1 MVLRTDRI
9 LAVLNQKR
17 EAFTTF
23 DSSLSERRDLYRQ
36 AMEQL
41 CKWSILEIAEKT
53 ASLTFPGALPT
64 SEWEVYQSWKVPF
77 SQQWNN
83 YEESCEWVKSVIKGI
98 STFAVDGS
106 QIYPSKD
113 LSIPIA
119 LVQIG
124 WYENYHCAEGSYE
137 KDIQVDVLTPTDLGA
152 NSSGEPKER
161 VVNQRRF
168 QMETERLYEYIQQS
182 EQGSRKLAFLDG
194 ALVATFAEVF
204 EPETQDFYVQCL
216 LPVLRASQQNRIPL
230 VAYIDTTYTSDL
242 ISLLKHCFDLPD
254 APQLHDAQLLSPWL
268 DWGDRTPFFICARA
282 GSLNPQDGILN
293 RYQEMR
299 EKIGFVYLRT
309 SDNFPARLE
318 VPVWVYEAG
327 LLDWLVD
334 LVRCEVVIGRGY
346 PYVIETAD
354 QTAVIRN
361 EDRNLFLRLMQDWAA
376 REKLNLRLS
385 RKTVSKLQRRRMR

>member
-9 LAVLNQKR
+9 LTVLDQKR

-23 DSSLSERRDLYRQ
+23 DQRLSERREWYRQ

-41 CKWSILEIAEKT
+41 CKWSSLEIAEKI
-53 ASLTFPGALPT
+53 APFAFPGALPT
-64 SEWEVYQSWKVPF
+64 AEWDTYRNWKLPF
-77 SQQWNN
+77 HHEWTN
-83 YEESCEWVKSVIKGI
+83 YEESCEWVKPII
-98 STFAVDGS
+98 RNIPTFAVDGS

-113 LSIPIA
+113 LSIPVA
-119 LVQIG
+119 LIQIG
-124 WYENYHCAEGSYE
+124 WYENHHCAEGFYQ
-137 KDIQVDVLTPTDLGA
+137 KDIQVDVLTPQDLGSS
-152 NSSGEPKER
+152 SSGEPKER
-161 VVNQRRF
+161 IVNLRRF
-168 QMETERLYEYIQQS
+168 QMETARLAEYIQQS
-182 EQGSRKLAFLDG
+182 QPGSQKLAFLDG

-216 LPVLRASQQNRIPL
+216 LQVLRASEQNRIPM

-242 ISLLKHCFDLPD
+242 VALLKHCFDLPE
-254 APQLHDAQLLSPWL
+254 APQLHDAQLLSPCL
-268 DWGDRTPFFICARA
+268 DWGERTPFFVCARA

-299 EKIGFVYLRT
+299 ERVGFVYLRT
-309 SDNFPARLE
+309 NDNFPARLE
-318 VPVWVYEAG
+318 IPVWVYEAG
-327 LLDWLVD
+327 LLDWLVN

-354 QTAVIRN
+354 QTATIRN

-385 RKTVSKLQRRRMR
+385 RKTVSKLQRRRIR

>member
-9 LAVLNQKR
+9 LAVLDQKR

-23 DSSLSERRDLYRQ
+23 NRDLSERRELYKQ

-41 CKWSILEIAEKT
+41 CKWSGLEIAEKT
-53 ASLTFPGALPT
+53 ASSMFPGALPT
-64 SEWEVYQSWKVPF
+64 AEWDMYQSWKVPF
-77 SQQWNN
+77 VHEWAN
-83 YEESCEWVKSVIKGI
+83 YEESCEWVKSVIQDI
-98 STFAVDGS
+98 PTFAVDGS
-106 QIYPSKD
+106 QIYPSKE

-124 WYENYHCAEGSYE
+124 WYENHHCAEGSYK

-152 NSSGEPKER
+152 NGSGEPKER
-161 VVNQRRF
+161 IVNQRRF
-168 QMETERLYEYIQQS
+168 QMETERLHEYIQQS

-194 ALVATFAEVF
+194 ALVATFAEAF

-216 LPVLRASQQNRIPL
+216 LLLLRASQQNRIPL

-242 ISLLKHCFDLPD
+242 VTLLKYCFDLPD
-254 APQLHDAQLLSPWL
+254 APQLHDAQLLSSWL
-268 DWGDRTPFFICARA
+268 DWGDRTPFFICARG
-282 GSLNPQDGILN
+282 GSLSPQEGILN

-299 EKIGFVYLRT
+299 ERVGFVYLRT

-318 VPVWVYEAG
+318 IPVWVYEAG

-334 LVRCEVVIGRGY
+334 IVRSEVVIGRGY

-354 QTAVIRN
+354 QTAVIRS

-385 RKTVSKLQRRRMR
+385 RKTVSKLQRRRIR

>member
-1 MVLRTDRI
+1 M
-9 LAVLNQKR
+9 
-17 EAFTTF
+17 
-23 DSSLSERRDLYRQ
+23 
-36 AMEQL
+36 
-41 CKWSILEIAEKT
+41 
-53 ASLTFPGALPT
+53 FPGSLPT
-64 SEWEVYQSWKVPF
+64 AEWEVYRSWKVPF
-77 SQQWNN
+77 SQQWSN
-83 YEESCEWVKSVIKGI
+83 YEESCEWVKSVIQGI

-113 LSIPIA
+113 ISIPVA

-124 WYENYHCAEGSYE
+124 WYENHHSAQGSYQ
-137 KDIQVDVLTPTDLGA
+137 KDIQVDVLSPNDLSA

-161 VVNQRRF
+161 IVNQRRF

-182 EQGSRKLAFLDG
+182 EPGSRKLAFLDG
-194 ALVATFAEVF
+194 ALVATFAEAF
-204 EPETQDFYVQCL
+204 EPEVQDFYVQCL
-216 LPVLRASQQNRIPL
+216 LSVLRASQQRRIPL

-242 ISLLKHCFDLPD
+242 VSLLKYCFDLPD

-268 DWGDRTPFFICARA
+268 NWGDRTPFFICARA
-282 GSLNPQDGILN
+282 GGLNPQEGILN
-293 RYQEMR
+293 CYQEMR
-299 EKIGFVYLRT
+299 ERIGFVYLRT

-318 VPVWVYEAG
+318 IPLWVHEAG

-334 LVRCEVVIGRGY
+334 VVRSEVVIGRGY

-354 QTAVIRN
+354 QTALIRA
-361 EDRNLFLRLMQDWAA
+361 EDRNAFLRLIQDWAA